1 MDIIKDNV
9 VAKQKPNKNPERRI
23 NAIFISVMLA
33 LPILHWIIFWFVVN
47 INSILLAFKI
57 PTGDWSLETL
67 KVVLRDLGS
76 FDSDLRI
83 AIKNTFIYFTKDVL
97 MLFFQLMIAYFFYKK
112 ILGFKV
118 FRIIFYIPSIVS
130 GVAIATMFSNFIT
143 PSGPLGVILNKFGV
157 DPVPEFLADSDYATK
172 TILLY
177 TIWLGWGGNM
187 LLFGGAF
194 ARIPTELIEA
204 AKLDGITVTKEFIYL
219 IMPLVWSTLSTL
231 LILNM
236 TGLFAA
242 SGPILLF
249 TRGAYRTT
257 TIGYWIFDK
266 VAFVGVSAYNEVA
279 AAGLIFSC
287 IGVPVIMFFKWL
299 LERIPVVEY

>member
-9 VAKQKPNKNPERRI
+9 AAKQKPNKNPERRI

-118 FRIIFYIPSIVS
+118 FRIIFYIPSIV
-130 GVAIATMFSNFIT
+130 
-143 PSGPLGVILNKFGV
+143 
-157 DPVPEFLADSDYATK
+157 
-172 TILLY
+172 
-177 TIWLGWGGNM
+177 
-187 LLFGGAF
+187 
-194 ARIPTELIEA
+194 
-204 AKLDGITVTKEFIYL
+204 
-219 IMPLVWSTLSTL
+219 
-231 LILNM
+231 
-236 TGLFAA
+236 
-242 SGPILLF
+242 
-249 TRGAYRTT
+249 
-257 TIGYWIFDK
+257 
-266 VAFVGVSAYNEVA
+266 
-279 AAGLIFSC
+279 
-287 IGVPVIMFFKWL
+287 
-299 LERIPVVEY
+299 

>member
-9 VAKQKPNKNPERRI
+9 AAKQKPNKNPERRI

>member
-9 VAKQKPNKNPERRI
+9 AAKQKPNKNPERRI

-112 ILGFKV
+112 ILGFK
-118 FRIIFYIPSIVS
+118 
-130 GVAIATMFSNFIT
+130 
-143 PSGPLGVILNKFGV
+143 
-157 DPVPEFLADSDYATK
+157 
-172 TILLY
+172 
-177 TIWLGWGGNM
+177 
-187 LLFGGAF
+187 
-194 ARIPTELIEA
+194 
-204 AKLDGITVTKEFIYL
+204 AK
-219 IMPLVWSTLSTL
+219 
-231 LILNM
+231 
-236 TGLFAA
+236 
-242 SGPILLF
+242 
-249 TRGAYRTT
+249 
-257 TIGYWIFDK
+257 
-266 VAFVGVSAYNEVA
+266 
-279 AAGLIFSC
+279 
-287 IGVPVIMFFKWL
+287 
-299 LERIPVVEY
+299 